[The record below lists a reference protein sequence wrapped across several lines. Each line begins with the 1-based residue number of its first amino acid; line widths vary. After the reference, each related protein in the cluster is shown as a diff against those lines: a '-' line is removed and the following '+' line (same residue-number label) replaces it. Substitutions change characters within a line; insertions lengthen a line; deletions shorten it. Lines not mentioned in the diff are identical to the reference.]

1 LKNTSDEISIQI
13 DDKVIIL
20 GESTSVPTAI
30 KGGMYYSS
38 SAWFLGYENSPT

>member
-1 LKNTSDEISIQI
+1 MNIKI

-20 GESTSVPTAI
+20 GESTSVPTAV

-38 SAWFLGYENSPT
+38 SAWFLGYETSPT